1 VVGDFL
7 ITKSDIEIGDELFE
21 NYQEFDPDFD
31 EYRDSLF

>member
-21 NYQEFDPDFD
+21 NYGEFDVDFD
-31 EYRDSLF
+31 SYKDTYY